1 MAVALAASLSTAAC
15 GPVPVAQAERQCRD
29 EIVATGARLGGEAR
43 FGVGTGP
50 EGTRIERRMDLD
62 ITLAHVSGG
71 AEEAWRRC
79 VFRNS
84 GELPT
89 RPFPR

>member
-1 MAVALAASLSTAAC
+1 
-15 GPVPVAQAERQCRD
+15 VPVAQAERQCRD
-29 EIVATGARLGGEAR
+29 EIVPAGARLGGAAR
-43 FGVGTGP
+43 IGVATGP
-50 EGTRIERRMDLD
+50 GGTRIERRMDLD
-62 ITLAHVSGG
+62 IMIGHVPGG

-89 RPFPR
+89 RPFRP